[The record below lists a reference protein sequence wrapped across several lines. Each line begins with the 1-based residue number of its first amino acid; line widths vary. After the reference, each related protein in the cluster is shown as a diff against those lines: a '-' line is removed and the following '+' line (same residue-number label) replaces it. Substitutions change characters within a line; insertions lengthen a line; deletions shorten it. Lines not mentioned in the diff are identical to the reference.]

1 MRRLAVA
8 ALGLLV
14 LARVVPAVVRAA
26 APAPSAGLAPQP
38 VAPDE
43 AEVLWD
49 QRQEMQVERNAERA
63 RQRFTPC
70 STLEIPNA
78 LIAIDGGVLD
88 PAHSEMRWDPAKN
101 PRQDYWPA
109 QWAQDQDLA
118 SALRYS
124 VVWYFQAVA
133 RRTGPARMQ
142 SELQRLRYGNADIS
156 GGIDRFWLGSS
167 LRISA
172 EEQVRFLRALLEG
185 KTGFSEKAQRAV
197 LEPLTLERGEGW
209 RWWGK
214 NGACRQDGT
223 RWIGWL
229 VGGVERPDGWAA
241 YAVNVEGKTYA
252 AIAERRFT
260 ATRALLESNGL
271 LAPAAPKP

>member
-1 MRRLAVA
+1 MRRLRLAVA
-8 ALGLLV
+8 LLV
-14 LARVVPAVVRAA
+14 GAFALPSSWRAA
-26 APAPSAGLAPQP
+26 AATAARAADP
-38 VAPDE
+38 VSPDE
-43 AEVLWD
+43 AAVVWD

-70 STLEIPNA
+70 ATFDIPNA
-78 LIAIDGGVLD
+78 LIAIDGGALD
-88 PAHSEMRWDPAKN
+88 PEHSAMRWDPARN

-109 QWAQDQDLA
+109 EWAQDQGLQ

-133 RRTGPARMQ
+133 RKTGPERLQ
-142 SELQRLRYGNADIS
+142 SELERLRYGNADIS

-172 EEQVRFLRALLEG
+172 EEQVHFLRALLAG
-185 KTGFSEKAQRAV
+185 KTGFSEKAKRAV
-197 LEPLTLERGEGW
+197 LDPLTLERGEGW

-229 VGGVERPDGWAA
+229 VGAVERQDGWAA
-241 YAVNVEGKTYA
+241 YAVNVEGKSYA
-252 AIAERRFT
+252 SIAERRFT

-271 LAPAAPKP
+271 LAAAAGKP

>member
-1 MRRLAVA
+1 MRRQRLASS
-8 ALGLLV
+8 LLV
-14 LARVVPAVVRAA
+14 TTLALPAVLRAA
-26 APAPSAGLAPQP
+26 APASPRAADP
-38 VAPDE
+38 VSPDE
-43 AEVLWD
+43 TAVLWVE
-49 QRQEMQVERNAERA
+49 RQAMQVERNAERA
-63 RQRFTPC
+63 RERFSPC
-70 STLEIPNA
+70 STFKIPNA
-78 LIAIDGGVLD
+78 LIAIDGGALD
-88 PAHSEMRWDPAKN
+88 PERSTMAWDPQRN

-109 QWAQDQDLA
+109 EWARDQDLT

-133 RRTGPARMQ
+133 RRTGPERMQ
-142 SELQRLRYGNADIS
+142 SELERLRYGNADLS

-185 KTGFSEKAQRAV
+185 KAGFSEKAKRAV
-197 LEPLTLERGEGW
+197 LEPLTVERGEGW

-214 NGACRQDGT
+214 TGACRQDGT

-241 YAVNVEGKTYA
+241 YAVNVEGKAYA

-260 ATRALLESNGL
+260 ATRAFLESNGL
-271 LAPAAPKP
+271 LGPVASPH